1 MTSGTARTAPLV
13 LLRTWLLPLTVGAAA
28 FGLHYALHVPAG
40 PLPPPSPAQIEADKK
55 AADKKKKDDDARQRA
70 ADRKAGK
77 AAPRVPTVRELAY
90 EPFRKPRPAHIVEQL
105 WAYYEPMAFK
115 KEPVFEAWQTAHKP
129 LLWQI
134 VDATRHTTS
143 PDAPAIEV
151 ATSECHTIRCR
162 FTISAP
168 TQEVLVTEITAL
180 KQLRLG
186 SEPLWHSIEAQDPVA
201 DKNKAGVAVE
211 PPRFKAELTVSF
223 TRDLPTIPEISLP
236 GQGPLRVPSPP
247 TSAPVPAGQTTA
259 GSPGAAPSTK
269 PSSSTATK
277 PSTPGAAP
285 STSTS
290 TRPSTST
297 KPPKTPQKPAEP
309 APG

>member
-28 FGLHYALHVPAG
+28 VGLHYALHVPAG
-40 PLPPPSPAQIEADKK
+40 ALPPPSPAQLEADKK
-55 AADKKKKDDDARQRA
+55 AADKKKKEDDARQRA
-70 ADRKAGK
+70 ADKKAGK
-77 AAPRVPTVRELAY
+77 VTPRERTVRELAY

-134 VDATRHTTS
+134 VDATRHTAA
-143 PDAPAIEV
+143 PDTPAIEV

-168 TQEVLVTEITAL
+168 TQASLVTEIAAL

-186 SEPLWHSIEAQDPVA
+186 SEPLWHSIEAQEPIA
-201 DKNKAGVAVE
+201 DKSKAG
-211 PPRFKAELTVSF
+211 
-223 TRDLPTIPEISLP
+223 
-236 GQGPLRVPSPP
+236 G
-247 TSAPVPAGQTTA
+247 AGQT
-259 GSPGAAPSTK
+259 
-269 PSSSTATK
+269 
-277 PSTPGAAP
+277 
-285 STSTS
+285 
-290 TRPSTST
+290 
-297 KPPKTPQKPAEP
+297 PKKK
-309 APG
+309 